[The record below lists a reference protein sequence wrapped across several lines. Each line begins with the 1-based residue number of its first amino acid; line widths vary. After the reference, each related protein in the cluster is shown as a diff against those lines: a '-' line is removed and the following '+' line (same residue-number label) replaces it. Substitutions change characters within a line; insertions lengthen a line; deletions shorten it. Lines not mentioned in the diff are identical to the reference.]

1 MLIEII
7 INFHWIRSS
16 WVRHSYFKSL
26 YYSWLLVC
34 LPRDQQ
40 VFLKLLTPH
49 PCHTCFTFY
58 STHLFFSLSRTPVLI
73 LCYEYPL
80 IFTNLAPLAHL
91 FHVYFMHSHIYFT
104 HPACLLCA
112 PPISYNS
119 HPLYLCFLFLGLCLC
134 ITRGTPHITHAPI
147 IVVFF
152 FFFFTF
158 IFLLSFF
165 FLFFS

>member
-119 HPLYLCFLFLGLCLC
+119 HPCVFVSYFWACVYALLVAPLTLLMHPTIVVFLFL
-134 ITRGTPHITHAPI
+134 
-147 IVVFF
+147 FF
-152 FFFFTF
+152 C
-158 IFLLSFF
+158 IFLLLFF